1 MGKYRREGRM
11 DERERRWDGRKRERM
26 RDGGMEGWNRVSRRH

>member
-11 DERERRWDGRKRERM
+11 DERERRWDGRERENEGW
-26 RDGGMEGWNRVSRRH
+26 RDGGMEQRE